1 MDYLY
6 EPTGHYM
13 YIEASGVSNQVAQL
27 SSLQE
32 TQTGAACIQ
41 FWFHMYGNNIGTLNV
56 YTAQGGQNGSPVW
69 SRQRNQGN
77 RWNLAQIS
85 INPSSPYSVILIN
98 SILLLLSLKFYGVSN
113 LWKRN

>member
-1 MDYLY
+1 
-6 EPTGHYM
+6 M
-13 YIEASGVSNQVAQL
+13 YIEASGVRNKVAQL

-32 TQTGAACIQ
+32 TQTGQACIS

-56 YTAQGGQNGSPVW
+56 YTAQGGSNGSPVW

-85 INPSSPYSVILIN
+85 INPSSPYTVIFDFFALFFIM
-98 SILLLLSLKFYGVSN
+98 SI
-113 LWKRN
+113 